1 MDLLLDAG
9 YEWFGN
15 GLADDAP
22 HWWVTDFASRRARNP
37 TGSALAAH
45 WSSHHPLGELKPSI
59 WQDHPG
65 SLS

>member
-1 MDLLLDAG
+1 MLDQFLTDLRTHP
-9 YEWFGN
+9 
-15 GLADDAP
+15 GL
-22 HWWVTDFASRRARNP
+22 WNP

-45 WSSHHPLGELKPSI
+45 WSSHHPLGDLKPSI